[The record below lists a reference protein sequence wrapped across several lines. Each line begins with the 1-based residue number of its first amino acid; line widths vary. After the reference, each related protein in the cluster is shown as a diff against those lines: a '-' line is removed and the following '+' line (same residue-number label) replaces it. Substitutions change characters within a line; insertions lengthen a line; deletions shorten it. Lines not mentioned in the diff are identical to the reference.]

1 MTQPR
6 RQFKIDWAR
15 TAIVLMIFD
24 LLFAFTQLS
33 NSERVRNE
41 DLRVLVVSIICART
55 LLMFILTGVCVTY
68 IRSNERRQ

>member
-24 LLFAFTQLS
+24 FFLSFIELTYSELVHSEGLMVLLVAI
-33 NSERVRNE
+33 NCVRT
-41 DLRVLVVSIICART
+41 A
-55 LLMFILTGVCVTY
+55 LMFVLTGVCVTY
-68 IRSNERRQ
+68 IRTNERRQ